1 MHMSSMRGGES
12 TAASCI
18 FSRSAC
24 YGWISARDPDD
35 DGTNRHVLGSIN
47 LPGAL
52 ERTPHEGDI

>member
-1 MHMSSMRGGES
+1 MSSMPWAAS

-18 FSRSAC
+18 FSCFAC
-24 YGWISARDPDD
+24 YGWITAKDPDD
-35 DGTNRHVLGSIN
+35 DGTNRHVPGRID